1 MARFRAKHGP
11 LEERAADAI
20 ASILHVDMDAF
31 FVSVELLERPEL
43 RGKPVVVGGRPDQR
57 GVVTAASYEAR
68 KFGVHSAM
76 PLRTAGKLCPQAVF
90 LDGHHEKYGEWS
102 DRVATIL
109 AKFSPIVEMVSID
122 EAYLDLAGTERLHG
136 PPLAAADKLLRDHH
150 AHDGASLLRW
160 TWRRRGSSPK
170 SHRIRRSRAGL
181 VWVAPGQEARFLAPL
196 PVRKIPGIGEVTE
209 RALRA
214 LGIET
219 VDQLA
224 AVSPEKLEKIFGQ
237 WGDALYR
244 KARGGDSYEFVID
257 AEPKSISHNHT
268 FGEDTNDTEALHALL
283 SHLSQKACKRLRE
296 AGLATRTLTL
306 TIRYAGFD
314 THTRAKTLSEP
325 TQLDADIFRVFQRLF
340 AEHRDMKRKIR
351 LLGVSLGGLT
361 HGGEQLDL
369 LDAERRERLEKLTR
383 ATDKLRD
390 RFGFG
395 KVQFGGSLRADGS
408 RNERDDAEMGLR
420 WEEQTSKSRVSRDAS
435 HDESEWMPYTSR
447 MSPVTPPSGTATHLR
462 SGGEL
467 SRILAARQ
475 RRSPDRRVVVA
486 VLGRRASQLWLLH
499 ERSRRRRTACEPARA
514 ASLVRTSSKH
524 CSGRW

>member
-1 MARFRAKHGP
+1 MPEMARFRAKHGP
-11 LEERAADAI
+11 LEERLAGEV

-102 DRVATIL
+102 DKIATIL

-122 EAYLDLAGTERLHG
+122 EAYLHLAGTERLHG
-136 PPLAAADKLLRDHH
+136 PPLAAADKLLRTITRTTELPCS
-150 AHDGASLLRW
+150 AGLATTRLVAKVASDQAKPR
-160 TWRRRGSSPK
+160 
-170 SHRIRRSRAGL
+170 GL
-181 VWVAPGQEARFLAPL
+181 VWVAPGQEMRFLAPL

-209 RALRA
+209 RALHA
-214 LGIET
+214 LKIQT
-219 VDQLA
+219 VEQLA
-224 AVSPEKLEKIFGQ
+224 TVSPERLEKVFGQ

-325 TQLDADIFRVFQRLF
+325 TQLDADIFRVFQKLF

-395 KVQFGGSLRADGS
+395 KVQFGGSLRADGES
-408 RNERDDAEMGLR
+408 NARDDTKWDTIGRANLK
-420 WEEQTSKSRVSRDAS
+420 KSS
-435 HDESEWMPYTSR
+435 ES
-447 MSPVTPPSGTATHLR
+447 
-462 SGGEL
+462 
-467 SRILAARQ
+467 
-475 RRSPDRRVVVA
+475 
-486 VLGRRASQLWLLH
+486 
-499 ERSRRRRTACEPARA
+499 
-514 ASLVRTSSKH
+514 
-524 CSGRW
+524 

>member
-1 MARFRAKHGP
+1 MPEMARFRAKHGP
-11 LEERAADAI
+11 LEERAADAV
-20 ASILHVDMDAF
+20 AAILHVDMDAF

-68 KFGVHSAM
+68 KYGVHSAM
-76 PLRTAGKLCPQAVF
+76 PLRTAGKLCPHAVF

-122 EAYLDLAGTERLHG
+122 EAYLDLTGTERLHG
-136 PPLAAADKLLRDHH
+136 PPLAAADKLLRTITRTTELPCS
-150 AHDGASLLRW
+150 AGLATTRLVAKVASDQAKPR
-160 TWRRRGSSPK
+160 
-170 SHRIRRSRAGL
+170 GL

-196 PVRKIPGIGEVTE
+196 PVRKIPGIGEVTD

-224 AVSPEKLEKIFGQ
+224 AVAPEKLEKIFGQ

-268 FGEDTNDTEALHALL
+268 FGEDTNDTDALHALL

-314 THTRAKTLSEP
+314 THTRAKTLFEP
-325 TQLDADIFRVFQRLF
+325 TRLDADIFQVFQKLF
-340 AEHRDMKRKIR
+340 AEHRDVKRKIR
-351 LLGVSLGGLT
+351 LLGVSLSGLT

-369 LDAERRERLEKLTR
+369 IEAERRERLEKLTR
-383 ATDKLRD
+383 ATDNLRD

-408 RNERDDAEMGLR
+408 KNERDEPR
-420 WEEQTSKSRVSRDAS
+420 
-435 HDESEWMPYTSR
+435 
-447 MSPVTPPSGTATHLR
+447 
-462 SGGEL
+462 L
-467 SRILAARQ
+467 ST
-475 RRSPDRRVVVA
+475 
-486 VLGRRASQLWLLH
+486 LGRANLKK
-499 ERSRRRRTACEPARA
+499 
-514 ASLVRTSSKH
+514 SSE
-524 CSGRW
+524 S